1 MRSKKR
7 LGLFWWA
14 AGHFL
19 VQAGLL
25 FGSLYFLVPGEP
37 GYSPL
42 HATISDACAF
52 LLHFVGFPVLTV
64 VLHVRWLDTPLMDI
78 WGWSGFILNSLL
90 WGTVLA
96 SLRRRSRSRLP
107 R

>member
-1 MRSKKR
+1 MKTKKR

-25 FGSLYFLVPGEP
+25 FGSWYFLVPGEP

-52 LLHFVGFPVLTV
+52 LLKVVGFPVLTLV
-64 VLHVRWLDTPLMDI
+64 IQVRWLDVLLSGS
-78 WGWSGFILNSLL
+78 WEWSWFILNSLL
-90 WGTVLA
+90 WGTVLV
-96 SLRRRSRSRLP
+96 SLRHRSRSRLT